1 MPAVEKV
8 HSTEADEDGAE
19 RMSMANRAIIEY
31 DAYN

>member
-19 RMSMANRAIIEY
+19 RMSMANGAIIEY